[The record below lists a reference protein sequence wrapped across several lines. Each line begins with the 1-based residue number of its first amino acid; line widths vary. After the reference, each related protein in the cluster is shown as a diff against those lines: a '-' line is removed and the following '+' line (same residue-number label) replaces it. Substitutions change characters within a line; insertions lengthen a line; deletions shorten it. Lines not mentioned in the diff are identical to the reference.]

1 MAEKNK
7 KGGGKFMLGAM
18 LGGLIGVVAGKFY
31 KTNEKEIKEG
41 VGKKVGEIKDKFGC
55 AKDDIEDE
63 VNDVKEEIEED
74 IKEIKEKPSKTTKK

>member
-1 MAEKNK
+1 MTEKNK
-7 KGGGKFMLGAM
+7 KGGSKFMLGAV

-41 VGKKVGEIKDKFGC
+41 VGKKVGEIKDKFSC

-63 VNDVKEEIEED
+63 AEDIKEEIEED
-74 IKEIKEKPSKTTKK
+74 IHEIKEKASKSTKK